1 VSASHG
7 VKTTPT
13 DIDREAATLFAL
25 VPGVQVWLDRSLP
38 HEDSWGDGVWVRSE
52 GGQWFNDAAAIDTD
66 DPATVGCMS
75 AQVDAKYGGPCMVA
89 CGSDVDRSG
98 PLAWAVRAWTGRDLN
113 GIMFTPFG
121 HTRGAAL
128 VAAMRALNP
137 AR

>member
-1 VSASHG
+1 M
-7 VKTTPT
+7 KTAPT
-13 DIDREAATLFAL
+13 DIDRESAMLFTRM
-25 VPGVQVWLDRSLP
+25 PGMRVWLDRSLP
-38 HEDSWGDGVWVRSE
+38 HEPSWGDGAWSRVVE
-52 GGQWFNDAAAIDTD
+52 DGQSFDDVSALDTD